1 MIPRTHFLH
10 RLLTTSW
17 VGLRPPQEIAEEKT
31 LTKKTL
37 IEVSVSDSDGNLMPF
52 GIMNTEQAA
61 ELSDDS
67 YHKTVAHS
75 AVDEESSQDEVEE
88 I

>member
-1 MIPRTHFLH
+1 MI
-10 RLLTTSW
+10 
-17 VGLRPPQEIAEEKT
+17 GLWPIQEIAEEKT

-75 AVDEESSQDEVEE
+75 VVDEESSQDEVAE

>member
-1 MIPRTHFLH
+1 MI
-10 RLLTTSW
+10 
-17 VGLRPPQEIAEEKT
+17 GLWPLEEIAEGKT

-37 IEVSVSDSDGNLMPF
+37 IEVSVSDSDGNLTPF

-75 AVDEESSQDEVEE
+75 AIDEESSQDEVAE

>member
-1 MIPRTHFLH
+1 M
-10 RLLTTSW
+10 
-17 VGLRPPQEIAEEKT
+17 
-31 LTKKTL
+31 TKKTL
-37 IEVSVSDSDGNLMPF
+37 IEVSVTDSDGNLTPF

-67 YHKTVAHS
+67 YHKTVAHF
-75 AVDEESSQDEVEE
+75 AIDEESSQDEVAE

>member
-1 MIPRTHFLH
+1 LIG
-10 RLLTTSW
+10 LLP
-17 VGLRPPQEIAEEKT
+17 LQEIAEEKT

-52 GIMNTEQAA
+52 GIMNTDQAA

-67 YHKTVAHS
+67 YHKIVAHP
-75 AVDEESSQDEVEE
+75 AVDEESSQDEVAE

>member
-1 MIPRTHFLH
+1 MI
-10 RLLTTSW
+10 
-17 VGLRPPQEIAEEKT
+17 GLWPLQKIAEEKT

-75 AVDEESSQDEVEE
+75 AVEEESSQDEVAE

>member
-1 MIPRTHFLH
+1 
-10 RLLTTSW
+10 
-17 VGLRPPQEIAEEKT
+17 
-31 LTKKTL
+31 
-37 IEVSVSDSDGNLMPF
+37 MPF

-67 YHKTVAHS
+67 YHKIVAHS
-75 AVDEESSQDEVEE
+75 AVDEESSQDEVAE